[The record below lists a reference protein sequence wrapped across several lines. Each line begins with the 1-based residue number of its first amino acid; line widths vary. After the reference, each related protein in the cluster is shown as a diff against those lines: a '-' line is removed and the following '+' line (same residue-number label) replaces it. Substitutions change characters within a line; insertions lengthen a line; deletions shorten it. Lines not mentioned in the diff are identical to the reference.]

1 MRGCAIESRKTFGVA
16 EFGTLRPRA
25 TSLVLL
31 LPLGRAAV
39 LHEVRDEVDG
49 EREDDGGVL
58 LRRDRVESLKRGK
71 TEGS

>member
-1 MRGCAIESRKTFGVA
+1 MCSN
-16 EFGTLRPRA
+16 RP

-49 EREDDGGVL
+49 EREDDRGVL
-58 LRRDRVESLKRGK
+58 LRRDRVESLKRAK
-71 TEGS
+71 QK